1 MWLHV
6 LGQHL
11 PVLRCAGVGRF
22 REESLM
28 VWPESWWVS
37 RTYVE
42 WIADELGGTAAAAL
56 EKAIE
61 LGIENPE
68 FYEDKTGIY
77 LKED

>member
-1 MWLHV
+1 
-6 LGQHL
+6 
-11 PVLRCAGVGRF
+11 
-22 REESLM
+22 M

-42 WIADELGGTAAAAL
+42 WIAAELGGTAAAAL